1 MSEDVIYLKRKERN
15 NKEIMQ
21 NNELVHSTTKTQFP
35 SEIESFSLFHI
46 LLQWYDGLA
55 FIEHRKCAGT
65 RHSSIDRPGFCSMS
79 LKYLS

>member
-46 LLQWYDGLA
+46 LLQ
-55 FIEHRKCAGT
+55 
-65 RHSSIDRPGFCSMS
+65 
-79 LKYLS
+79 